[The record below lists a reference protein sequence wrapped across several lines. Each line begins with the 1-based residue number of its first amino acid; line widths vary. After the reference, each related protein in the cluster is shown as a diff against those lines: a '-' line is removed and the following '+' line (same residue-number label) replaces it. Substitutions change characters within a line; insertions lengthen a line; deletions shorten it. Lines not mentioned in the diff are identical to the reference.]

1 MKIEMGIRKGFV
13 GKARFGLQCLMSISE
28 ARKRQRGLI
37 LFMEVKLPQKAFG
50 RAETPQSN
58 GSFSLQGLNPQVY
71 M

>member
-1 MKIEMGIRKGFV
+1 MGIRKGFV
-13 GKARFGLQCLMSISE
+13 GKARFGLQRLMSISE

-37 LFMEVKLPQKAFG
+37 LFMEVKLSQKAFG

-58 GSFSLQGLNPQVY
+58 SGFSLQGLNPQVY